1 MSERLNQQLAAT
13 AAAESEAEQ
22 KRLEYREVRMSVIR
36 PTVVEYIKNEREDLD
51 LEANIGVIC
60 NRLVDQNRQPTE
72 ANIRAAIAQG
82 GVQPKVLSEAEQREA
97 LETKLKEEGAS
108 STLIAKFASM
118 STEQLQAKLE
128 ELKNLRRWQGMS
140 HAELQ
145 AEAQAERQVP
155 PGVVPVAP
163 GTPIL
168 SPSITRHVFSRYS
181 TEELHKLIRSMDQKH
196 GLGAGDVAVSAR
208 LSGADANEIKRIYG
222 IGE

>member
-128 ELKNLRRWQGMS
+128 ELKNFRRWQGMS

-145 AEAQAERQVP
+145 AEARSERVP
-155 PGVVPVAP
+155 PGVEPVAP

-168 SPSITRHVFSRYS
+168 SPSINRRALTHYS
-181 TEELHKLIRSMDQKH
+181 TEELRKLERAMDQRH
-196 GLGAGDVAVSAR
+196 GLGVGDVAISAR

-222 IGE
+222 V